1 MAAQRTEI
9 LFPPARLVQGDLYEA
24 RTQDAD
30 GKPLIV
36 KNGPEAGKPRVEF
49 YFAIAI
55 PKTPGHTHWAQTDW
69 GQKIYQAGAAAFP
82 QMYQSQAFA
91 WKVADGDS
99 QIPNRRGKKPAESEG
114 FPGHWIV
121 RLSGG
126 YAPKIYAQPQQ
137 GTYVE
142 LSTPNAVK
150 CGYWVQ
156 VSGNVAGNM
165 STQTPGVYLNH
176 GGVLFLKEDTVIVQ
190 GPDAATMFQGA
201 ALSQGMPSGAAPGMP
216 PGVAMPGAMPG
227 VTLPAMPAAMPGAP
241 GMMMPPA
248 QPINVAA
255 LSMPPQ
261 APMMAPQPTMVA
273 PNPAFLAPALPG
285 TPTLPPQIAMPAPAV
300 PAAPMLTPLGAATG
314 HTYQQFIS
322 AGYNDQQLRAAGYLA

>member
-1 MAAQRTEI
+1 MAAQRTDI
-9 LFPPARLVQGDLYEA
+9 LFPPARLVQGDLYTA
-24 RTQDAD
+24 NDKDAD
-30 GKPLIV
+30 GKPLVI
-36 KNGPEAGKPRVEF
+36 KSGPDAGKARVEF

-55 PKTPGHTHWAQTDW
+55 PKTPGHTHWAQTEW

-91 WKVADGDS
+91 WKVTDGDS
-99 QIPNRRGKKPAESEG
+99 QIPNRRGKKPADSEG

-156 VSGNVAGNM
+156 VSGNVSGNM

-176 GGVLFLKEDTVIVQ
+176 GGVLFLKEDAVIVS

-216 PGVAMPGAMPG
+216 PGVAMPGMMPPG
-227 VTLPAMPAAMPGAP
+227 VAMPGAVAG
-241 GMMMPPA
+241 GMPAMPLPAPQQMMPAA
-248 QPINVAA
+248 QPA
-255 LSMPPQ
+255 LQMPGVQ
-261 APMMAPQPTMVA
+261 APAPTMVA

-285 TPTLPPQIAMPAPAV
+285 APTLPPQIAMPAPAV
-300 PAAPMLTPLGAATG
+300 PALPMLTPAGAATG